1 MGGIERLII
10 ERVHKHFEMRAESDE
25 FFWIPEGL
33 RTALAKEIRWTP
45 PGWPSSPMLELH
57 AILNEVHGDCLFNA
71 VAMALWGLHDRNN
84 ILRSLSSMVL
94 ELSSDLM
101 KAIFARGKK

>member
-33 RTALAKEIRWTP
+33 RTVSGMHIR
-45 PGWPSSPMLELH
+45 
-57 AILNEVHGDCLFNA
+57 
-71 VAMALWGLHDRNN
+71 
-84 ILRSLSSMVL
+84 LRSYG
-94 ELSSDLM
+94 
-101 KAIFARGKK
+101 IQ